1 MFDFISIGETL
12 LAFLQED
19 TSLWLSWCEQMVGS
33 TTKGPTSAPDHHD
46 LPSLISSVTSMA
58 WTADS
63 TGDFQ
68 HSETSKSCSFLLW
81 LLFFVATFKKWLGL
95 CAQWWS
101 SVLLC
106 PKRCGENQTYLPILL
121 RHFLHLESRRWLGNE
136 GHSETEQR
144 KKVSDSF
151 PWHWKNSTD
160 ECTLFSL
167 RHTAWEK
174 NPTGEPPRVSKL
186 SDGLCLRED
195 ALTGT
200 DVITNDL

>member
-19 TSLWLSWCEQMVGS
+19 TSLWLSWFEKMVGS

-101 SVLLC
+101 SVLPC
-106 PKRCGENQTYLPILL
+106 SKRCGENQTYLPMLL
-121 RHFLHLESRRWLGNE
+121 RCFLHLESRRWLGNE
-136 GHSETEQR
+136 GHSETGQR

-151 PWHWKNSTD
+151 PWHWKNPQMSA
-160 ECTLFSL
+160 LFLVFIIQHERKILPENLPGFPSSQMGFASE
-167 RHTAWEK
+167 RMPWQEQMW
-174 NPTGEPPRVSKL
+174 
-186 SDGLCLRED
+186 
-195 ALTGT
+195 
-200 DVITNDL
+200 